1 MLSNEVSV
9 FQRVLTMHISLAL
22 VIESKEIQIDKMIV
36 YIVALYFPFG
46 HEETLLE
53 IVGNKRNF
61 RHISV

>member
-1 MLSNEVSV
+1 MLSNEAGV

-46 HEETLLE
+46 HEETLE